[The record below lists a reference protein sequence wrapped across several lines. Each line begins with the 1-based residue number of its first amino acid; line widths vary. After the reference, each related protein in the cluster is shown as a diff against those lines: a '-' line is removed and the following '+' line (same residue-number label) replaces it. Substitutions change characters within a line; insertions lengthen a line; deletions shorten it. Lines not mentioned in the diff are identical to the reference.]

1 MKSPRFLAALAMAA
15 VLTTGA
21 TTAHASFQQV
31 TGSGANGQTPMQ
43 QVDLHDTATAP
54 SSPTKTLDVQGDVQV
69 DGTFTKSINNF
80 PKPDKD
86 GRFLRVSMPIKMD
99 FTYDVD
105 THMLTS
111 AEGVIT
117 NNSVHVTGTGNNQVI
132 EDQEIK
138 MTLVDFA
145 DAKNGISTMGPDIEF
160 VDSVNTKDKDKVQL
174 PFELSIDSA
183 TGNVAKYS
191 LKRITEIKDSH
202 GQVANPINAI
212 DIAKNSSVKLKIG
225 KINGQNIGNEEL
237 ITQNTSL
244 TSHSL
249 TLKFEYAGK

>member
-43 QVDLHDTATAP
+43 EVDLHDPAT
-54 SSPTKTLDVQGDVQV
+54 SPNSPNQALEAQGDIQV
-69 DGTFTKSINNF
+69 DGKFTKSVNNF

-105 THMLTS
+105 NHMMTS

-117 NNSVHVTGTGNNQVI
+117 NNSVHVTGTGSNQVI

-160 VDSVNTKDKDKVQL
+160 VDSVNTNNKDKVQL
-174 PFELSIDSA
+174 PFELNIDSA

-191 LKRITEIKDSH
+191 LKRITEIKGS
-202 GQVANPINAI
+202 QPLNAI

-237 ITQNTSL
+237 ITQHTSL

-249 TLKFEYAGK
+249 KLKFEYAGK